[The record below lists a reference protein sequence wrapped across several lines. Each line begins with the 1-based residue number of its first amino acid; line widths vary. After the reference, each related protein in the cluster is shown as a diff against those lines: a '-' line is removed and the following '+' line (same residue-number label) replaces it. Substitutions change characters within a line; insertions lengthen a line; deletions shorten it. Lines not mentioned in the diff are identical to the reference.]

1 MPEGESRFSRTFRS
15 ASVVP
20 EIDLSTGIG
29 QQSSTFVFELIN
41 GVTGA
46 HKRYLTP
53 LSSRPPTLRHDTTRT
68 IKRQLESVSLGV
80 EDTAAVDEL
89 VDRVRLF
96 MIIKDVSY
104 PLGTF
109 VFTDFSKYIRQN
121 GDLANAVL
129 MDEMFI
135 VDQEI
140 DTGFAAR
147 FSVQSAGVIVLD
159 EEINL
164 MIPRLLHGLPI
175 SFEQAVSPY
184 SSSGSWGI
192 GTNRGSIVEQLAIDG
207 DYFSPWFGN
216 DGLMH
221 FIRAFDPATI
231 TPQFDWDANN
241 SVFLENIIASN
252 DLLDAPNRYIV
263 ISNTA
268 IPGATTPIIGRYDVP
283 ASAPYSQANRGF
295 VIPKS
300 FTRQIN
306 NTGQADAVAANIGQ
320 QATVFQR
327 MSLYTAI
334 DPRHD
339 SYNVVFWQGENW
351 LELAWS
357 FSCVPGAP
365 MSHVLRKTYS

>member
-1 MPEGESRFSRTFRS
+1 MVESESRFSRTFRT

-20 EIDLSTGIG
+20 DVDLANGVG
-29 QQSSTFVFELIN
+29 QQTSTFVFELIN
-41 GVTGA
+41 GTTGA
-46 HKRYLTP
+46 HKQFLTP
-53 LSSRPPTLRHDTTRT
+53 IRTSAPTLSHDTTRT
-68 IKRQLESVSLGV
+68 IKRQLSNFSLGV
-80 EDTAAVDEL
+80 DDTAAINEL
-89 VDRVRLF
+89 TDRVRLS
-96 MIIKDVSY
+96 MIIKNVSY
-104 PLGTF
+104 PLGTY
-109 VFTDFSKYIRQN
+109 VFTDFSKYVRQN

-129 MDEMFI
+129 MDQMLI

-164 MIPRLLHGLPI
+164 MIPRLLDDLPI
-175 SFEQAVSPY
+175 QYDLAVSPY
-184 SSSGSWGI
+184 SSNGSWGI

-216 DGLMH
+216 DGVMH
-221 FIRAFDPATI
+221 FIRAFDPVSA
-231 TPQFDWDANN
+231 TPQFDWDTGN

-268 IPGATTPIIGRYDVP
+268 IPGATTPVVGRYDVP
-283 ASAPYSQANRGF
+283 SSAPYSATNRGF
-295 VIPKS
+295 VIPKT
-300 FTRQIN
+300 FTRQIS
-306 NTGQADAVAANIGQ
+306 NTLQANTVAANIGL

-327 MSLYTAI
+327 MSLNTAI

-339 SYNVVFWQGENW
+339 SYNVVYWQGENW

-357 FSCVPGAP
+357 FTCVAGAP
-365 MSHVLRKTYS
+365 MNHILRKTYS